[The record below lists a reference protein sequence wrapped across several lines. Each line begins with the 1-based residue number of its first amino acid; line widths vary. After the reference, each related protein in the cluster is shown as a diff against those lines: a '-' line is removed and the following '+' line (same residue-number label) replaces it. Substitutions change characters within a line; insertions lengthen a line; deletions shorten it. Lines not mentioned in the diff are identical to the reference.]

1 MDQTAWALLAI
12 RTRAR
17 RAEFARLFRRPAG
30 AHDRVVALRTRRH
43 RRWYFMYAASEDRI
57 MYGERYDGPGNGD
70 GHHHRNCALEI
81 ARRARGTNRF
91 IFSALRPRRARRR
104 SRTPAPRPPRRR
116 RPPRTRQA
124 RTRRARRA
132 PREPDPG
139 RGGGRSRQPQQRQRA
154 YPFAYLL
161 HSTAA
166 RAVMSASTRG
176 ARVPPRRRRARPRP
190 SRPRPRGCTRCARRP
205 TQTRARR
212 TPPMNWPRFC
222 TPVFQHEFFA
232 QKFYRGAVLQPR
244 VATRRAFRRC
254 HSQSMSA
261 KEGET
266 TETLRAAAAASLAA
280 ILARRAV
287 LAASSMSAFRTGFTD
302 TLLRI
307 VARAHAQSDKWKVGQ
322 NNLMCFYL
330 DGIVKSV
337 AAVHMLC
344 MDDASELAK
353 AVVREEIAKIVPAG
367 RTISTVTIEAQTAL
381 VVFDVPIP
389 AASQF

>member
-30 AHDRVVALRTRRH
+30 AHDRVVARRTRRH

-57 MYGERYDGPGNGD
+57 MYGERYDGRGNGD

-176 ARVPPRRRRARPRP
+176 ARGTPRPPAAAPPPPRPPPPRGPPRRRAPGPRP
-190 SRPRPRGCTRCARRP
+190 PPPRPGGCTRCAPRP
-205 TQTRARR
+205 TQARAPRPRR
-212 TPPMNWPRFC
+212 TRP
-222 TPVFQHEFFA
+222 
-232 QKFYRGAVLQPR
+232 
-244 VATRRAFRRC
+244 
-254 HSQSMSA
+254 
-261 KEGET
+261 
-266 TETLRAAAAASLAA
+266 
-280 ILARRAV
+280 
-287 LAASSMSAFRTGFTD
+287 
-302 TLLRI
+302 
-307 VARAHAQSDKWKVGQ
+307 
-322 NNLMCFYL
+322 
-330 DGIVKSV
+330 
-337 AAVHMLC
+337 
-344 MDDASELAK
+344 
-353 AVVREEIAKIVPAG
+353 
-367 RTISTVTIEAQTAL
+367 
-381 VVFDVPIP
+381 
-389 AASQF
+389 

>member
-57 MYGERYDGPGNGD
+57 IYGERYDGPGNGD
-70 GHHHRNCALEI
+70 GDHHRNCALEI

-124 RTRRARRA
+124 RTRRAAR
-132 PREPDPG
+132 
-139 RGGGRSRQPQQRQRA
+139 
-154 YPFAYLL
+154 
-161 HSTAA
+161 AA
-166 RAVMSASTRG
+166 RARPAARRRPQSPATAAPSRLPVRIPAPFYCRARGHVGEHARGACTAAPSARTTPTVAPAASRMHAAHAPYTSRNASHASDSVACTERTSAS
-176 ARVPPRRRRARPRP
+176 PPSAVHAIATRP
-190 SRPRPRGCTRCARRP
+190 SHAMNV
-205 TQTRARR
+205 
-212 TPPMNWPRFC
+212 TPCCN
-222 TPVFQHEFFA
+222 TVLQHEIFA
-232 QKFYRGAVLQPR
+232 QKFYRGAVLQHR

-266 TETLRAAAAASLAA
+266 
-280 ILARRAV
+280 
-287 LAASSMSAFRTGFTD
+287 
-302 TLLRI
+302 
-307 VARAHAQSDKWKVGQ
+307 
-322 NNLMCFYL
+322 
-330 DGIVKSV
+330 
-337 AAVHMLC
+337 
-344 MDDASELAK
+344 
-353 AVVREEIAKIVPAG
+353 
-367 RTISTVTIEAQTAL
+367 
-381 VVFDVPIP
+381 
-389 AASQF
+389 

>member
-124 RTRRARRA
+124 RTRGAARAARARPAARRRPQSPATAAPARLPVRIPAPFYCRA
-132 PREPDPG
+132 RGHVGEHA
-139 RGGGRSRQPQQRQRA
+139 RGGGAPPPPGPPHCS
-154 YPFAYLL
+154 
-161 HSTAA
+161 A
-166 RAVMSASTRG
+166 RHDF
-176 ARVPPRRRRARPRP
+176 
-190 SRPRPRGCTRCARRP
+190 CAESLP
-205 TQTRARR
+205 G
-212 TPPMNWPRFC
+212 
-222 TPVFQHEFFA
+222 
-232 QKFYRGAVLQPR
+232 GAVSHP
-244 VATRRAFRRC
+244 VVPTRRAFRRC

-280 ILARRAV
+280 ILDRRAV
-287 LAASSMSAFRTGFTD
+287 LAGSSLAAFRTEFTD
-302 TLLRI
+302 AFLRI

-330 DGIVKSV
+330 
-337 AAVHMLC
+337 
-344 MDDASELAK
+344 
-353 AVVREEIAKIVPAG
+353 
-367 RTISTVTIEAQTAL
+367 
-381 VVFDVPIP
+381 
-389 AASQF
+389 

>member
-124 RTRRARRA
+124 RTRRAARAARARPAARRGA
-132 PREPDPG
+132 PAPATQAPPRPPPPQTAPLLLPPRG
-139 RGGGRSRQPQQRQRA
+139 PARRRGGGRSPQPQQRQRA

-176 ARVPPRRRRARPRP
+176 ARVPPRRR
-190 SRPRPRGCTRCARRP
+190 
-205 TQTRARR
+205 
-212 TPPMNWPRFC
+212 
-222 TPVFQHEFFA
+222 
-232 QKFYRGAVLQPR
+232 
-244 VATRRAFRRC
+244 
-254 HSQSMSA
+254 
-261 KEGET
+261 
-266 TETLRAAAAASLAA
+266 
-280 ILARRAV
+280 
-287 LAASSMSAFRTGFTD
+287 
-302 TLLRI
+302 
-307 VARAHAQSDKWKVGQ
+307 
-322 NNLMCFYL
+322 
-330 DGIVKSV
+330 
-337 AAVHMLC
+337 
-344 MDDASELAK
+344 
-353 AVVREEIAKIVPAG
+353 
-367 RTISTVTIEAQTAL
+367 
-381 VVFDVPIP
+381 
-389 AASQF
+389 